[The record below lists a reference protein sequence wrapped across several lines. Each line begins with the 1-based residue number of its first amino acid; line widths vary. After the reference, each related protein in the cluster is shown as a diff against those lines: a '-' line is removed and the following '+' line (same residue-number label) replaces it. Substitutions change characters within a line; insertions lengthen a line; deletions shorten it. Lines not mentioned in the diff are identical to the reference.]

1 MRMQFRKHFR
11 SVRHLVARR
20 LLDRERK
27 GASLASAP
35 IGPFAR
41 FIQRLMETPMAIPED
56 LELESPVEGWIIE
69 PKGYVFVHTPAK
81 DSSLLADAPCALVG
95 AQLLFKEPFQ
105 SAADW
110 RSKVLAAGLTLTF
123 PSSETRNAFL
133 REIVPAY
140 AMTGE
145 LPDRQYI
152 LPLLLISV
160 ITYIVLTGM
169 AYLLPRYLTKR
180 IEDEGPVGFALM
192 FGNVGFMG
200 YPVVAS
206 IFGHEA
212 IFYAAVLNV
221 VNTFAVFTIGTMLI
235 TGKSE
240 VEGSKFQKKVLY
252 STPMLAA
259 YLTMAIVALRIDNIP
274 AFISQPLT
282 MIGNITVPA
291 ALLIVGSSMSHLSPR
306 AMLGNGT
313 VYATTLFRL
322 AILPIAIYYLCR
334 ALGFSEFVV
343 NINTIV
349 IAMPVATYGTILCL
363 RHGKDTTFITEVT
376 FITTLISMLTIPAL
390 VMVFF

>member
-1 MRMQFRKHFR
+1 VGYAAGKLGYLGGTFDK
-11 SVRHLVARR
+11 R
-20 LLDRERK
+20 L
-27 GASLASAP
+27 
-35 IGPFAR
+35 
-41 FIQRLMETPMAIPED
+41 
-56 LELESPVEGWIIE
+56 
-69 PKGYVFVHTPAK
+69 
-81 DSSLLADAPCALVG
+81 
-95 AQLLFKEPFQ
+95 
-105 SAADW
+105 
-110 RSKVLAAGLTLTF
+110 SKVVIDITCPALIL
-123 PSSETRNAFL
+123 SS
-133 REIVPAY
+133 

-192 FGNVGFMG
+192 FGDVGFMG

>member
-1 MRMQFRKHFR
+1 MATVMITLFAIVVVGYAAGKLGYLGGTFDK
-11 SVRHLVARR
+11 R
-20 LLDRERK
+20 L
-27 GASLASAP
+27 
-35 IGPFAR
+35 
-41 FIQRLMETPMAIPED
+41 
-56 LELESPVEGWIIE
+56 
-69 PKGYVFVHTPAK
+69 
-81 DSSLLADAPCALVG
+81 
-95 AQLLFKEPFQ
+95 
-105 SAADW
+105 
-110 RSKVLAAGLTLTF
+110 SKVVIDITCPALIL
-123 PSSETRNAFL
+123 SS
-133 REIVPAY
+133 

-313 VYATTLFRL
+313 VYATALFRL

-363 RHGKDTTFITEVT
+363 RHGKDTAFITEVT